1 MKKVFI
7 YSVLIFSVAFV
18 FADVKIGWVDGAQLM
33 YSHEDMRV
41 AQAELEKEQKRVQ
54 VEFESKVATLD
65 SLRSEF
71 DKSPRYLLKDNF
83 LETFF

>member
-18 FADVKIGWVDGAQLM
+18 FADVKIGGVDGAQLM

-41 AQAELEKEQKRVQ
+41 AQAE
-54 VEFESKVATLD
+54 
-65 SLRSEF
+65 
-71 DKSPRYLLKDNF
+71 
-83 LETFF
+83 

>member
-54 VEFESKVATLD
+54 VEFESKLG
-65 SLRSEF
+65 
-71 DKSPRYLLKDNF
+71 
-83 LETFF
+83 